1 MASAVLHVEEESM
14 PCSGH
19 RNFFC
24 LLDHMKSSF
33 PPQAYTRW
41 LFLHGPPPLTPSH
54 IPTVLHPGFHFIL
67 HNLSYMSLLH
77 SHSLTSHYIFDWIPL
92 LCFFL
97 VSHKFPEGTYHNLKL
112 HVVWSLVWY
121 LLLTLTSTPSAY
133 SVCSQVLEVTSSS
146 PELCIKRLAYF
157 LAHDRR

>member
-1 MASAVLHVEEESM
+1 MLYYMWKRNLCLALAIGTSFASLTTWRVRS
-14 PCSGH
+14 
-19 RNFFC
+19 
-24 LLDHMKSSF
+24 LLR
-33 PPQAYTRW
+33 PIPRW
-41 LFLHGPPPLTPSH
+41 LFLHGPPPLTPSRT
-54 IPTVLHPGFHFIL
+54 PTVLHPGFHFIL
-67 HNLSYMSLLH
+67 HNLSYMSLLQ

-112 HVVWSLVWY
+112 YVVWSLVWY

-133 SVCSQVLEVTSSS
+133 SVWSKVLEVTSSS
-146 PELCIKRLAYF
+146 PELCIKRLPYF